1 MNRLFET
8 ETTISL
14 DGGEQDVSIRCHVE
28 VGHGVAVGG
37 GLGAVLDGDPEV
49 FLDGKWLATDDA
61 ALAEA
66 DRERIADA
74 LIACALEDDSD
85 ACALE
90 DAGDR
95 AREMERWS

>member
-37 GLGAVLDGDPEV
+37 GLGAVLDGDVPIA
-49 FLDGKWLATDDA
+49 D
-61 ALAEA
+61 A
-66 DRERIADA
+66 DRERIERA